1 MGLDDIQLIG
11 SSASMHTVL
20 AKVPGGIT
28 EGFIVAAGW
37 SDMLSRMGNS
47 EVASW
52 FSKYNKEFGTKLPPT
67 GALLGRVYAEMLV
80 KALEVAGRDLNHA
93 SFQKAAESL
102 QYTDVFMDLPV
113 KFGKNDHVS
122 TEGLIISQ
130 ISDGNWKELT
140 RK

>member
-1 MGLDDIQLIG
+1 MGLNDIQLIG

-28 EGFIVAAGW
+28 EGFMVAAGW
-37 SDMLSRMGNS
+37 RDMLSRMGNK
-47 EVASW
+47 EVATW
-52 FSKYNKEFGTKLPPT
+52 FTEYNAEFNTKLPPT

-80 KALEVAGRDLNHA
+80 RALEKAGRDLNH
-93 SFQKAAESL
+93 STFQKAVESL
-102 QYTDVFMDLPV
+102 EYKDVFMDLPV

-130 ISDGNWKELT
+130 IVDGNWKELT